1 VNDHSTCI
9 ISLALRVGDDV
20 KMTMK
25 ASNGHVF
32 FFTTHTILYQTT
44 RALFHKYFFYVNM
57 LGVIVVLTFG

>member
-9 ISLALRVGDDV
+9 ISLNLRVGDDV

-32 FFTTHTILYQTT
+32 FFLQFYIKQHGLSFINI
-44 RALFHKYFFYVNM
+44 FFYVNM
-57 LGVIVVLTFG
+57 LDVIVVLTFG